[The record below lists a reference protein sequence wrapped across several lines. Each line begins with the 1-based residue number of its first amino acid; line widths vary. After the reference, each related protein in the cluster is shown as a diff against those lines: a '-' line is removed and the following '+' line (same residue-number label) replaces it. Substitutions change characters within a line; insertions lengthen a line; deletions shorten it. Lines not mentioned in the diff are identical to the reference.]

1 MQMLIEAA
9 LPAVQRAGVEW
20 GQTNAMIA
28 ALLIFLFILIVS
40 GRRLFVQ

>member
-20 GQTNAMIA
+20 GQANPLII
-28 ALLIFLFILIVS
+28 ALLIFLFIMIMS
-40 GRRLFVQ
+40 GRRLFVH